1 MMADSKSN
9 RKTKKKL
16 IGPYSEGQRN
26 KIIDAIAEPLAKED
40 DVFLLI
46 DAALHFLNERNP
58 EESLIKFAKY
68 TLPELLR
75 RWLKKRD

>member
-1 MMADSKSN
+1 MMADSKPT
-9 RKTKKKL
+9 RKTRKVR

-46 DAALHFLNERNP
+46 DAFLHFLNEDDL

-68 TLPELLR
+68 TVPELLR
-75 RWLKKRD
+75 RWLKKGP

>member
-1 MMADSKSN
+1 VAGSKST
-9 RKTKKKL
+9 RKTRKRR

-46 DAALHFLNERNP
+46 DAALHFLNEGDP

-75 RWLKKRD
+75 RWLRKRPC